1 MIERDDELDPLV
13 LDALAGALE
22 PSAPPAASLR
32 ARLFGRI
39 GGRDRF
45 LPFLDRLIALFDL
58 SEDDTRREVDAITDP
73 DAEWE
78 ELVDGCKFRDFD
90 GGPGLGE
97 AHAGLIR
104 LQPGSVF
111 PNHRHVG
118 EERIL
123 LLQGRV
129 RDSAGNEF
137 RAGDTLVSDDGTEH
151 EMTAI
156 GDEEVIYAAVV
167 IALDFFDPD
176 GSSTT
181 STGDE

>member
-13 LDALAGALE
+13 LDALASALE
-22 PSAPPAASLR
+22 PAAPPARGLR

-58 SEDDTRREVDAITDP
+58 SEDDTRREVDAITEP
-73 DAEWE
+73 SAEWE
-78 ELVDGCKFRDFD
+78 ELVDGCKFRDFE

-104 LQPGSVF
+104 LQPGAVF

-129 RDSAGNEF
+129 RDSEGNEY
-137 RAGDTLVSDDGTEH
+137 RAGDTLVSADGTEH
-151 EMTAI
+151 EMVAV

-167 IALDFFDPD
+167 IALEF
-176 GSSTT
+176 S
-181 STGDE
+181 GDE

>member
-1 MIERDDELDPLV
+1 MIDRDDELDPLV
-13 LDALAGALE
+13 LDALASAL
-22 PSAPPAASLR
+22 APKAPAAGLR

-45 LPFLDRLIALFDL
+45 LPFIDRLITLFDL
-58 SEDDTRREVDAITDP
+58 GEDDTRREIDALTDP
-73 DAEWE
+73 TAEWE
-78 ELVDGCKFRDFD
+78 DLIDGCRFRDFE
-90 GGPGLGE
+90 GGPALGE

-118 EERIL
+118 TERML

-129 RDSAGNEF
+129 RDTAGNEY
-137 RAGDTLVSDDGTEH
+137 RAGDAIVSDDGSEH
-151 EMTAI
+151 EMVAI

-167 IALDFFDPD
+167 IALEF
-176 GSSTT
+176 TA
-181 STGDE
+181 EE